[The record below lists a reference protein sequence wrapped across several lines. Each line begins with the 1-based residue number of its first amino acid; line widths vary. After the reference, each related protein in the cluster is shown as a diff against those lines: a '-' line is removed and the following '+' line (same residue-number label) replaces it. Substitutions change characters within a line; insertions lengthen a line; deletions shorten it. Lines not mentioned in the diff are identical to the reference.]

1 MHSMSL
7 KQVVAKNYRTFDFT
21 IYSVWVKSFKYHSEK
36 LRERNY
42 VISKYCKKWLGGF
55 SCWKF

>member
-1 MHSMSL
+1 MSL